1 MAFKHYDVVRA
12 ASPSDL
18 AERITQKLKEGW
30 QPYGSAL
37 ISTAGYGAE
46 FIQPVVSEG
55 SISSPEEPGNR
66 PTTSAPS
73 VAPEYYYVIALA
85 GQSNGMSYGEGLPLP
100 DTFDSPDPRIKQ
112 LARRSTVTPGGAACK
127 YNDIIPADHCLHD
140 VQDMSRLNHPKA
152 DLSKGQYGTVGQ
164 GLHIAKKL
172 LPFIPANAGI
182 LLVPCCRGGSAF
194 TTGADGTYS
203 DASGASENSTRWGV
217 DKPLYKD
224 LIGRTKAA
232 LKKNP
237 KNVLF
242 AVVWMQ
248 GEFDFGGTP
257 VNHAAQFGALVDKFR
272 ADLADMAGQCVGGS
286 AGGVPWICGDT
297 TYFWKQK
304 NESTY
309 QTVYGSYKNK
319 TEKNIHFVPFMTDE
333 NGVNVPTN
341 KPEEDPDIPGI
352 GYYGSKWRDSSAT
365 WTSQDRASH
374 FSSWA
379 RRTTYFW
386 KQKNESTYQTVY
398 GSYKNKTEKN
408 IHFVPFMTDENG
420 VNVPT
425 NKPEEDP
432 DIPGIGYY
440 GSKWRDS
447 SATWTSQDRAS
458 HFSSWAR
465 RGIISDRLATAILRH
480 AGRVALN
487 AGASSTV
494 SEVRPSSPSGA
505 EATGVT
511 TLLSYLASESEGSLK
526 VQGWSASGGRA
537 EVVSDAEGTGGKAVK
552 LTKEAGKSSWV
563 LEYAAGNGAALLQ
576 KGGQIRCRFKVSG
589 ALAANQYVMA
599 FYWPVSSL
607 PQGVALTGDGGN
619 NLLAAF
625 YIQTDAKDLNV
636 MYHNAKV
643 ATNNLKLGTFGAFDN
658 EWHMLAF
665 RFAGNNSLQV
675 TPVIDG
681 QDGTPFTLTQSPV
694 SAFAAD
700 KLHVTDITR
709 NATYPVLIDSIAVE
723 VNNADAAA

>member
-1 MAFKHYDVVRA
+1 MTFKHYDVVRA

-18 AERITQKLKEGW
+18 AERLTQKLKEGW
-30 QPYGSAL
+30 QPFGSPVAITPYTL
-37 ISTAGYGAE
+37 MQAIAAE
-46 FIQPVVSEG
+46 GDVTTPVAVTGNEGKAVAVSA
-55 SISSPEEPGNR
+55 
-66 PTTSAPS
+66 TSD
-73 VAPEYYYVIALA
+73 PEYYFVVVLA

-100 DTFDSPDPRIKQ
+100 ETYDRPDPRIKQ

-152 DLSKGQYGTVGQ
+152 ELSKGQYGTVGQ

-272 ADLADMAGQCVGGS
+272 ADLTDMAGQCVGGS

-374 FSSWA
+374 FS
-379 RRTTYFW
+379 T
-386 KQKNESTYQTVY
+386 
-398 GSYKNKTEKN
+398 
-408 IHFVPFMTDENG
+408 
-420 VNVPT
+420 
-425 NKPEEDP
+425 
-432 DIPGIGYY
+432 
-440 GSKWRDS
+440 
-447 SATWTSQDRAS
+447 
-458 HFSSWAR
+458 WAR
-465 RGIISDRLATAILRH
+465 RGIISDRLATAILVH
-480 AGRVALN
+480 AGRTAEFIT
-487 AGASSTV
+487 GKQPDM
-494 SEVRPSSPSGA
+494 VRPTVPSGEGPEREA
-505 EATGVT
+505 EAPVSKR
-511 TLLSYLASESEGSLK
+511 TLMSLLASGEDLAS
-526 VQGWSASGGRA
+526 QGWRYYHKPAGGDSVNKNIA
-537 EVVSDAEGTGGKAVK
+537 EAVVSDAGATGGKALQLNK
-552 LTKEAGKSSWV
+552 PENHIWF
-563 LEYAAGNGAALLQ
+563 LEHDAAGQGAELLK
-576 KGGQIRCRFKVSG
+576 KGGRVSVRFKLPGSLVPNQF
-589 ALAANQYVMA
+589 ALGI
-599 FYWPVSSL
+599 YWQLSSL
-607 PQGVALTGDGGN
+607 PEGVMLSGEGN
-619 NLLAAF
+619 DMLMSFFL
-625 YIQTDAKDLNV
+625 QTDTTNLNA
-636 MYHNAKV
+636 MHHRKPNAK
-643 ATNNLKLGTFGAFDN
+643 LDTFGVFDN
-658 EWHMLAF
+658 GWHTLAF
-665 RFAGNNSLQV
+665 EFAGNNSIQV
-675 TPVIDG
+675 TPVLDEKRG
-681 QDGTPFTLTQSPV
+681 AAFTLVKSPASGAV
-694 SAFAAD
+694 D
-700 KLHVTDITR
+700 KLQLTDISKS
-709 NATYPVLIDSIAVE
+709 ATYTLLIDSIAVE
-723 VNNADAAA
+723 VNSTDTAA

>member
-1 MAFKHYDVVRA
+1 MTFKHYDVVRA

-18 AERITQKLKEGW
+18 AERLTQKLKEGW
-30 QPYGSAL
+30 QPFGSPVAITPYTL
-37 ISTAGYGAE
+37 MQAIAAE
-46 FIQPVVSEG
+46 GDVTTPVAVTGNEGEAVAVSA
-55 SISSPEEPGNR
+55 
-66 PTTSAPS
+66 TSD
-73 VAPEYYYVIALA
+73 PEYYFVVVLA

-100 DTFDSPDPRIKQ
+100 ETYDRPDPRIKQ
-112 LARRSTVTPGGAACK
+112 LARRSTVTPGGVACK

-286 AGGVPWICGDT
+286 AGSVPWICGDT

-374 FSSWA
+374 FS
-379 RRTTYFW
+379 T
-386 KQKNESTYQTVY
+386 
-398 GSYKNKTEKN
+398 
-408 IHFVPFMTDENG
+408 
-420 VNVPT
+420 
-425 NKPEEDP
+425 
-432 DIPGIGYY
+432 
-440 GSKWRDS
+440 
-447 SATWTSQDRAS
+447 
-458 HFSSWAR
+458 WAR
-465 RGIISDRLATAILRH
+465 RGIISDRLATAILVH
-480 AGRVALN
+480 AGRIAEFITGKQPDMVKP
-487 AGASSTV
+487 TV
-494 SEVRPSSPSGA
+494 PSGEGPEREA
-505 EATGVT
+505 EAPASNR
-511 TLLSYLASESEGSLK
+511 TLMSLLASGEDLAS
-526 VQGWSASGGRA
+526 QGWRYYHKPAGGDSVNKNIA
-537 EVVSDAEGTGGKAVK
+537 EAVVSDAGATGGKALQLNK
-552 LTKEAGKSSWV
+552 PENHIWF
-563 LEYAAGNGAALLQ
+563 LEHDAAGQGAELLK
-576 KGGQIRCRFKVSG
+576 KGGRVSVRFKLPGSLVPNQF
-589 ALAANQYVMA
+589 ALGI
-599 FYWPVSSL
+599 YWQLSSL
-607 PQGVALTGDGGN
+607 PEGVMLSGEGN
-619 NLLAAF
+619 DMLMSFFL
-625 YIQTDAKDLNV
+625 QTDTTNLNA
-636 MYHNAKV
+636 MHHRKPNAK
-643 ATNNLKLGTFGAFDN
+643 LDTFGVFDN
-658 EWHMLAF
+658 GWHTLAF
-665 RFAGNNSLQV
+665 EFAGNNSIQV
-675 TPVIDG
+675 TPVLDEKRG
-681 QDGTPFTLTQSPV
+681 AAFTLVKSPA
-694 SAFAAD
+694 SGAAD
-700 KLHVTDITR
+700 KLQLNDISR
-709 NATYPVLIDSIAVE
+709 SATYTLLIDSIAVE
-723 VNNADAAA
+723 VNSTDTVA

>member
-18 AERITQKLKEGW
+18 AERLTQKLKEGW
-30 QPYGSAL
+30 QPFGSPVAITPYTL
-37 ISTAGYGAE
+37 MQAIAAE
-46 FIQPVVSEG
+46 GDVTTPVAVTGNEGKVVAVSA
-55 SISSPEEPGNR
+55 
-66 PTTSAPS
+66 TSD
-73 VAPEYYYVIALA
+73 PEYYFVVVLA

-100 DTFDSPDPRIKQ
+100 ETYDRPDPRIKQ

-272 ADLADMAGQCVGGS
+272 ADLTDMAGQCVGGS

-374 FSSWA
+374 FS
-379 RRTTYFW
+379 T
-386 KQKNESTYQTVY
+386 
-398 GSYKNKTEKN
+398 
-408 IHFVPFMTDENG
+408 
-420 VNVPT
+420 
-425 NKPEEDP
+425 
-432 DIPGIGYY
+432 
-440 GSKWRDS
+440 
-447 SATWTSQDRAS
+447 
-458 HFSSWAR
+458 WAR
-465 RGIISDRLATAILRH
+465 RGIISDRLATAILVH
-480 AGRVALN
+480 AGRTAEFIT
-487 AGASSTV
+487 GKQPDM
-494 SEVRPSSPSGA
+494 VRPTVPSGEGPEREA
-505 EATGVT
+505 EAPASKR
-511 TLLSYLASESEGSLK
+511 TLMSLLASGEDLAS
-526 VQGWSASGGRA
+526 QGWRYYHKPAGGDSVNKNIA
-537 EVVSDAEGTGGKAVK
+537 EAVVSDAGATGGKALQLNK
-552 LTKEAGKSSWV
+552 PENHIWF
-563 LEYAAGNGAALLQ
+563 LEHDAAGQGAELLK
-576 KGGQIRCRFKVSG
+576 KGGRVSVRFKLPGSLVPNQF
-589 ALAANQYVMA
+589 ALGI
-599 FYWPVSSL
+599 YWQLSSL
-607 PQGVALTGDGGN
+607 PEGVMLSGEGN
-619 NLLAAF
+619 DMLMSFFL
-625 YIQTDAKDLNV
+625 QTDTTNLNA
-636 MYHNAKV
+636 MHHRKPNAK
-643 ATNNLKLGTFGAFDN
+643 LDTFGVFDN
-658 EWHMLAF
+658 GWHMLAF
-665 RFAGNNSLQV
+665 EFAGNNSIQV
-675 TPVIDG
+675 TPVLDEKRG
-681 QDGTPFTLTQSPV
+681 AAFTLVKSPA
-694 SAFAAD
+694 SGAAD
-700 KLHVTDITR
+700 KLQLTDI
-709 NATYPVLIDSIAVE
+709 SKS
-723 VNNADAAA
+723 

>member
-1 MAFKHYDVVRA
+1 MTFKHYDVVRA

-18 AERITQKLKEGW
+18 AERLTQKLKEGW
-30 QPYGSAL
+30 QPFGSPVAITPYTL
-37 ISTAGYGAE
+37 MQAIAAE
-46 FIQPVVSEG
+46 GDVTTPVAVTGNEGEAVAVSA
-55 SISSPEEPGNR
+55 
-66 PTTSAPS
+66 TSD
-73 VAPEYYYVIALA
+73 PEYYFVVVLA

-100 DTFDSPDPRIKQ
+100 ETYDRPDPRIKQ
-112 LARRSTVTPGGAACK
+112 LARRSTVTPGGVACK

-374 FSSWA
+374 FS
-379 RRTTYFW
+379 T
-386 KQKNESTYQTVY
+386 
-398 GSYKNKTEKN
+398 
-408 IHFVPFMTDENG
+408 
-420 VNVPT
+420 
-425 NKPEEDP
+425 
-432 DIPGIGYY
+432 
-440 GSKWRDS
+440 
-447 SATWTSQDRAS
+447 
-458 HFSSWAR
+458 WAR
-465 RGIISDRLATAILRH
+465 RGIISDRLATAILVH
-480 AGRVALN
+480 AGRIAEFITGKQPDMVKP
-487 AGASSTV
+487 TV
-494 SEVRPSSPSGA
+494 PSGEGPEREA
-505 EATGVT
+505 EAPASNR
-511 TLLSYLASESEGSLK
+511 TLMSLLASGEDLAS
-526 VQGWSASGGRA
+526 QGWRYYHKPAGGDSVNKNIA
-537 EVVSDAEGTGGKAVK
+537 EAVVSDAGATGGKALQLNK
-552 LTKEAGKSSWV
+552 PENHIWF
-563 LEYAAGNGAALLQ
+563 LEHDAAGQGAELLK
-576 KGGQIRCRFKVSG
+576 KGGRVSVRFKLPGSLVPNQF
-589 ALAANQYVMA
+589 ALGI
-599 FYWPVSSL
+599 YWQLSSL
-607 PQGVALTGDGGN
+607 PEGVMLSGEGN
-619 NLLAAF
+619 DMLMSFFL
-625 YIQTDAKDLNV
+625 QTDTTNLNA
-636 MYHNAKV
+636 MHHRKPNAK
-643 ATNNLKLGTFGAFDN
+643 LDTFGVFDN
-658 EWHMLAF
+658 GWHTLAF
-665 RFAGNNSLQV
+665 EFAGNNSIQV
-675 TPVIDG
+675 TPVLDEKRG
-681 QDGTPFTLTQSPV
+681 AAFTLVKSPA
-694 SAFAAD
+694 SGAAD
-700 KLHVTDITR
+700 KLQLNDISR
-709 NATYPVLIDSIAVE
+709 SATYTLLIDSIAVE
-723 VNNADAAA
+723 VNSTDTVA

>member
-18 AERITQKLKEGW
+18 AERLTQKLKEGW
-30 QPYGSAL
+30 QPFGSPVAITPYTL
-37 ISTAGYGAE
+37 MQAIAAE
-46 FIQPVVSEG
+46 GDVTTPVAVTGNEGKAVAVSA
-55 SISSPEEPGNR
+55 
-66 PTTSAPS
+66 TSD
-73 VAPEYYYVIALA
+73 PEYYFVVVLA

-100 DTFDSPDPRIKQ
+100 ETYDRPEPRIKQ

-272 ADLADMAGQCVGGS
+272 ADLTDMAGQCVGGS

-374 FSSWA
+374 FS
-379 RRTTYFW
+379 T
-386 KQKNESTYQTVY
+386 
-398 GSYKNKTEKN
+398 
-408 IHFVPFMTDENG
+408 
-420 VNVPT
+420 
-425 NKPEEDP
+425 
-432 DIPGIGYY
+432 
-440 GSKWRDS
+440 
-447 SATWTSQDRAS
+447 
-458 HFSSWAR
+458 WAR
-465 RGIISDRLATAILRH
+465 RGIISDRLATAILVH
-480 AGRVALN
+480 AGRTAEFIT
-487 AGASSTV
+487 GKQPDM
-494 SEVRPSSPSGA
+494 VRPTVPSGEGPEREA
-505 EATGVT
+505 EAPASKR
-511 TLLSYLASESEGSLK
+511 TLMSLLASGEDLAS
-526 VQGWSASGGRA
+526 QGWRYYHKPAGGDSVNKNIA
-537 EVVSDAEGTGGKAVK
+537 EAVVSDAGATGGKALQLNK
-552 LTKEAGKSSWV
+552 PENHIWF
-563 LEYAAGNGAALLQ
+563 LEHDAAGQGAELLK
-576 KGGQIRCRFKVSG
+576 KGGRVSVRFKLPGSLVPNQF
-589 ALAANQYVMA
+589 ALGI
-599 FYWPVSSL
+599 YWQLSSL
-607 PQGVALTGDGGN
+607 PEGVTLSGEGN
-619 NLLAAF
+619 DMLMSFFL
-625 YIQTDAKDLNV
+625 QTDTTNLNA
-636 MYHNAKV
+636 MHHRKPNAK
-643 ATNNLKLGTFGAFDN
+643 LDTFGVFDN
-658 EWHMLAF
+658 GWHTLAF
-665 RFAGNNSLQV
+665 EFAGNNSIQV
-675 TPVIDG
+675 TPVLDEKRG
-681 QDGTPFTLTQSPV
+681 AAFTLVKSPA
-694 SAFAAD
+694 SGAAD
-700 KLHVTDITR
+700 KLQLTDISKS
-709 NATYPVLIDSIAVE
+709 ATYTLLIDSIAVE
-723 VNNADAAA
+723 VNSTDTAA

>member
-18 AERITQKLKEGW
+18 AERLTQKLKEGW
-30 QPYGSAL
+30 QPFGSPVAITPYTL
-37 ISTAGYGAE
+37 MQAIAAE
-46 FIQPVVSEG
+46 GDVTTPVAVTGNEGKVVAVSA
-55 SISSPEEPGNR
+55 
-66 PTTSAPS
+66 TSD
-73 VAPEYYYVIALA
+73 PEYYFVVVLA

-100 DTFDSPDPRIKQ
+100 ETYDRPDPRIKQ
-112 LARRSTVTPGGAACK
+112 LARRSTVTPGGVACK

-257 VNHAAQFGALVDKFR
+257 VNHAEQFGALVDKFR
-272 ADLADMAGQCVGGS
+272 ADLADMAGQCVSGS
-286 AGGVPWICGDT
+286 AGSVPWICGDT

-374 FSSWA
+374 FS
-379 RRTTYFW
+379 T
-386 KQKNESTYQTVY
+386 
-398 GSYKNKTEKN
+398 
-408 IHFVPFMTDENG
+408 
-420 VNVPT
+420 
-425 NKPEEDP
+425 
-432 DIPGIGYY
+432 
-440 GSKWRDS
+440 
-447 SATWTSQDRAS
+447 
-458 HFSSWAR
+458 WAR
-465 RGIISDRLATAILRH
+465 RGIISDRLATAILVH
-480 AGRVALN
+480 AGRTAEFITGKQPDMVKP
-487 AGASSTV
+487 TV
-494 SEVRPSSPSGA
+494 PSGEGPEREA
-505 EATGVT
+505 EAPVSNR
-511 TLLSYLASESEGSLK
+511 TLMSLLASGEDLAS
-526 VQGWSASGGRA
+526 QGWRYYHKPAGGDSVNKNIA
-537 EVVSDAEGTGGKAVK
+537 EAVVSDAGATGGKALQLNK
-552 LTKEAGKSSWV
+552 PENHIWF
-563 LEYAAGNGAALLQ
+563 LEHDAAGQGAELLK
-576 KGGQIRCRFKVSG
+576 KGGRVSVRFKLPGSLVPNQF
-589 ALAANQYVMA
+589 ALGI
-599 FYWPVSSL
+599 YWQLSSL
-607 PQGVALTGDGGN
+607 PEGVTLSGEGN
-619 NLLAAF
+619 DMLMSFFL
-625 YIQTDAKDLNV
+625 QTDTTNLNA
-636 MYHNAKV
+636 MHHRKPNAK
-643 ATNNLKLGTFGAFDN
+643 LDTFGVFDN
-658 EWHMLAF
+658 GWHTLAF
-665 RFAGNNSLQV
+665 EFAGNNSIQV
-675 TPVIDG
+675 TPVLDEKRG
-681 QDGTPFTLTQSPV
+681 AAFTLVKSPA
-694 SAFAAD
+694 SGAAD
-700 KLHVTDITR
+700 KLQLTDISKS
-709 NATYPVLIDSIAVE
+709 ATYTLLIDSIAVE
-723 VNNADAAA
+723 VNSTDTAA

>member
-55 SISSPEEPGNR
+55 ELPSLAESGNHPHVSAKPE
-66 PTTSAPS
+66 A
-73 VAPEYYYVIALA
+73 APEYYYVIALA
-85 GQSNGMSYGEGLPLP
+85 GQSNSMSYGEGLPLP
-100 DTFDSPDPRIKQ
+100 ETYDRPDPRIKQ

-232 LKKNP
+232 LKKSP

-248 GEFDFGGTP
+248 GEFDFGGMP

-374 FSSWA
+374 FS
-379 RRTTYFW
+379 T
-386 KQKNESTYQTVY
+386 
-398 GSYKNKTEKN
+398 
-408 IHFVPFMTDENG
+408 
-420 VNVPT
+420 
-425 NKPEEDP
+425 
-432 DIPGIGYY
+432 
-440 GSKWRDS
+440 
-447 SATWTSQDRAS
+447 
-458 HFSSWAR
+458 WAR
-465 RGIISDRLATAILRH
+465 RGIISDRLATAILVH
-480 AGRVALN
+480 AGRTAEFIT
-487 AGASSTV
+487 GKQPDM
-494 SEVRPSSPSGA
+494 VRPTVPSGEGPEREA
-505 EATGVT
+505 EAPASKR
-511 TLLSYLASESEGSLK
+511 TLMSLLASGEDLAS
-526 VQGWSASGGRA
+526 QGWRYYHKPAGGDSVNKNIA
-537 EVVSDAEGTGGKAVK
+537 EAVVSDAGATGGKALQLNK
-552 LTKEAGKSSWV
+552 PENHIWF
-563 LEYAAGNGAALLQ
+563 LEHDAAGQGAELLK
-576 KGGQIRCRFKVSG
+576 KGGRVSVRFKLPGSLVPNQF
-589 ALAANQYVMA
+589 ALGI
-599 FYWPVSSL
+599 YWQLSSL
-607 PQGVALTGDGGN
+607 PEGVTLSGEGN
-619 NLLAAF
+619 DMLMSFFL
-625 YIQTDAKDLNV
+625 QTDTTNLNA
-636 MYHNAKV
+636 MHHRKPNAK
-643 ATNNLKLGTFGAFDN
+643 LDTFGVFDN
-658 EWHMLAF
+658 GWHTLAF
-665 RFAGNNSLQV
+665 EFAGNNSIQV
-675 TPVIDG
+675 TPVLDEKRG
-681 QDGTPFTLTQSPV
+681 AAFTLVKSPASGV
-694 SAFAAD
+694 AD
-700 KLHVTDITR
+700 KLQLTDISKS
-709 NATYPVLIDSIAVE
+709 ATYTLLIDSIAVE
-723 VNNADAAA
+723 VNSTDTAA

>member
-18 AERITQKLKEGW
+18 AERLTQKLKEGW
-30 QPYGSAL
+30 QPFGSPVAITPYTL
-37 ISTAGYGAE
+37 MQAIAAE
-46 FIQPVVSEG
+46 GDVTTPVAVTGNEGKAVAVSA
-55 SISSPEEPGNR
+55 
-66 PTTSAPS
+66 TSD
-73 VAPEYYYVIALA
+73 PEYYFVVVLA

-100 DTFDSPDPRIKQ
+100 ETYDRPDPRIKQ
-112 LARRSTVTPGGAACK
+112 LARRSTVTPGGVACK

-374 FSSWA
+374 FS
-379 RRTTYFW
+379 T
-386 KQKNESTYQTVY
+386 
-398 GSYKNKTEKN
+398 
-408 IHFVPFMTDENG
+408 
-420 VNVPT
+420 
-425 NKPEEDP
+425 
-432 DIPGIGYY
+432 
-440 GSKWRDS
+440 
-447 SATWTSQDRAS
+447 
-458 HFSSWAR
+458 WAR
-465 RGIISDRLATAILRH
+465 RGIISDRLATAILVH
-480 AGRVALN
+480 AGRTAEFIT
-487 AGASSTV
+487 GKQPDTV
-494 SEVRPSSPSGA
+494 KPTGPSGEGPEREPEAPVSNRTLMSLLASGEDLASQGWRYYHKPASGDSVDKNIA
-505 EATGVT
+505 EA
-511 TLLSYLASESEGSLK
+511 
-526 VQGWSASGGRA
+526 
-537 EVVSDAEGTGGKAVK
+537 VVSDEGATGGKALQLNK
-552 LTKEAGKSSWV
+552 PESHIWF
-563 LEYAAGNGAALLQ
+563 LEHDAAGQGAELLK
-576 KGGQIRCRFKVSG
+576 KGGRVSVRFKVPG
-589 ALAANQYVMA
+589 ALVPNQFA
-599 FYWPVSSL
+599 LGIYWQLSSL
-607 PQGVALTGDGGN
+607 PEGVTLSEEGN
-619 NLLAAF
+619 DMLMSFFL
-625 YIQTDAKDLNV
+625 QTDATNLNA
-636 MYHNAKV
+636 MYHKKQNAK
-643 ATNNLKLGTFGAFDN
+643 LDTFGVFDN
-658 EWHMLAF
+658 GWHTLAF
-665 RFAGNNSLQV
+665 EFAGNNSIQV
-675 TPVIDG
+675 TPV
-681 QDGTPFTLTQSPV
+681 
-694 SAFAAD
+694 
-700 KLHVTDITR
+700 
-709 NATYPVLIDSIAVE
+709 
-723 VNNADAAA
+723 

>member
-1 MAFKHYDVVRA
+1 MTFKHYDVVRA

-18 AERITQKLKEGW
+18 ADTLAQKIREGW
-30 QPYGSAL
+30 QPYGGPFSSYTDDGAAL
-37 ISTAGYGAE
+37 IQAIVAEGDVST
-46 FIQPVVSEG
+46 PVVVKPTGREG
-55 SISSPEEPGNR
+55 AVISATSDPG
-66 PTTSAPS
+66 
-73 VAPEYYYVIALA
+73 YYFVVVLA

-100 DTFDSPDPRIKQ
+100 ETYDRPDPRIKQ

-374 FSSWA
+374 FS
-379 RRTTYFW
+379 T
-386 KQKNESTYQTVY
+386 
-398 GSYKNKTEKN
+398 
-408 IHFVPFMTDENG
+408 
-420 VNVPT
+420 
-425 NKPEEDP
+425 
-432 DIPGIGYY
+432 
-440 GSKWRDS
+440 
-447 SATWTSQDRAS
+447 
-458 HFSSWAR
+458 WAR
-465 RGIISDRLATAILRH
+465 RGIISDRLATAILVH
-480 AGRVALN
+480 AGRTAEFIT
-487 AGASSTV
+487 GKQPDM
-494 SEVRPSSPSGA
+494 VRPTVPSGEGPEREA
-505 EATGVT
+505 EAPASKR
-511 TLLSYLASESEGSLK
+511 TLMSLLASGEDLAS
-526 VQGWSASGGRA
+526 QGWRYYHKPAGGDSVNKNIA
-537 EVVSDAEGTGGKAVK
+537 EAVVSDAGATGGKALQLNK
-552 LTKEAGKSSWV
+552 PENHIWF
-563 LEYAAGNGAALLQ
+563 LEHDAAG
-576 KGGQIRCRFKVSG
+576 
-589 ALAANQYVMA
+589 
-599 FYWPVSSL
+599 
-607 PQGVALTGDGGN
+607 QG
-619 NLLAAF
+619 
-625 YIQTDAKDLNV
+625 
-636 MYHNAKV
+636 
-643 ATNNLKLGTFGAFDN
+643 
-658 EWHMLAF
+658 
-665 RFAGNNSLQV
+665 
-675 TPVIDG
+675 
-681 QDGTPFTLTQSPV
+681 
-694 SAFAAD
+694 
-700 KLHVTDITR
+700 
-709 NATYPVLIDSIAVE
+709 
-723 VNNADAAA
+723 

>member
-55 SISSPEEPGNR
+55 ELPSLAESGNHPHVSAKPE
-66 PTTSAPS
+66 A
-73 VAPEYYYVIALA
+73 APEYYYVIALA
-85 GQSNGMSYGEGLPLP
+85 GQSNSMSYGEGLPLP
-100 DTFDSPDPRIKQ
+100 ETYDRPDPRIKQ

-203 DASGASENSTRWGV
+203 DAGGASENSTRWGV

-333 NGVNVPTN
+333 NGGNVPTN
-341 KPEEDPDIPGI
+341 K
-352 GYYGSKWRDSSAT
+352 
-365 WTSQDRASH
+365 Q
-374 FSSWA
+374 
-379 RRTTYFW
+379 
-386 KQKNESTYQTVY
+386 
-398 GSYKNKTEKN
+398 
-408 IHFVPFMTDENG
+408 
-420 VNVPT
+420 
-425 NKPEEDP
+425 EEDP

-552 LTKEAGKSSWV
+552 VTKEAGKSTWV

-576 KGGQIRCRFKVSG
+576 KGGQIRCRFKASG

-607 PQGVALTGDGGN
+607 PQGVVLTGDGGN

-643 ATNNLKLGTFGAFDN
+643 ATNNLKLGSFGAFDN
-658 EWHMLAF
+658 EWHTLAF

-694 SAFAAD
+694 SAFSAD
-700 KLHVTDITR
+700 KLHVTDITKS
-709 NATYPVLIDSIAVE
+709 ATYPVLIDSIAVE

>member
-18 AERITQKLKEGW
+18 AERLTQKLKEGW
-30 QPYGSAL
+30 QPFGSPVAITPYTL
-37 ISTAGYGAE
+37 MQAIAAE
-46 FIQPVVSEG
+46 GDVTTPVAVTGNEGEAVAVSA
-55 SISSPEEPGNR
+55 
-66 PTTSAPS
+66 TSD
-73 VAPEYYYVIALA
+73 PEYYFVVVLA

-100 DTFDSPDPRIKQ
+100 ETYDRPDPRIKQ
-112 LARRSTVTPGGAACK
+112 LARRSTVTPGGVACK

-374 FSSWA
+374 FS
-379 RRTTYFW
+379 T
-386 KQKNESTYQTVY
+386 
-398 GSYKNKTEKN
+398 
-408 IHFVPFMTDENG
+408 
-420 VNVPT
+420 
-425 NKPEEDP
+425 
-432 DIPGIGYY
+432 
-440 GSKWRDS
+440 
-447 SATWTSQDRAS
+447 
-458 HFSSWAR
+458 WAR
-465 RGIISDRLATAILRH
+465 RGIISDRLATAILVH
-480 AGRVALN
+480 AGRTAEFIT
-487 AGASSTV
+487 GKQPDM
-494 SEVRPSSPSGA
+494 VRPTVPSGEGPEREA
-505 EATGVT
+505 EAPASKR
-511 TLLSYLASESEGSLK
+511 TLMSLLASGEDLAS
-526 VQGWSASGGRA
+526 QGWRYYHKPAGGDSVNKNIA
-537 EVVSDAEGTGGKAVK
+537 EAVVSDAGATGGKALQLNK
-552 LTKEAGKSSWV
+552 PENHIWF
-563 LEYAAGNGAALLQ
+563 LEHDAAGQGAELLK
-576 KGGQIRCRFKVSG
+576 KGGRVSVRFKLPGSLVPNQF
-589 ALAANQYVMA
+589 ALGI
-599 FYWPVSSL
+599 YWQLSSL
-607 PQGVALTGDGGN
+607 PEGVMLSGEGN
-619 NLLAAF
+619 DMLMSFFL
-625 YIQTDAKDLNV
+625 QTDTTNLNA
-636 MYHNAKV
+636 MHHRKPNAK
-643 ATNNLKLGTFGAFDN
+643 LDTFGVFDN
-658 EWHMLAF
+658 GWHTLAF
-665 RFAGNNSLQV
+665 EFAGNNSIQV
-675 TPVIDG
+675 TPVLDEKRG
-681 QDGTPFTLTQSPV
+681 AAFTLVKSPA
-694 SAFAAD
+694 SGAAD
-700 KLHVTDITR
+700 KLQLNDISR
-709 NATYPVLIDSIAVE
+709 SATYTLLIDSIAVE
-723 VNNADAAA
+723 VNSTDTAA

>member
-18 AERITQKLKEGW
+18 AERLTQKLKEGW
-30 QPYGSAL
+30 QPFGSPVAITPYTL
-37 ISTAGYGAE
+37 MQAIAAE
-46 FIQPVVSEG
+46 GDVTTPVAVTGNEGKAVAVSA
-55 SISSPEEPGNR
+55 
-66 PTTSAPS
+66 TSD
-73 VAPEYYYVIALA
+73 PEYYFVVVLA

-100 DTFDSPDPRIKQ
+100 ETYDRPEPRIKQ

-272 ADLADMAGQCVGGS
+272 ADLTDMAGQCVGGS

-374 FSSWA
+374 FS
-379 RRTTYFW
+379 T
-386 KQKNESTYQTVY
+386 
-398 GSYKNKTEKN
+398 
-408 IHFVPFMTDENG
+408 
-420 VNVPT
+420 
-425 NKPEEDP
+425 
-432 DIPGIGYY
+432 
-440 GSKWRDS
+440 
-447 SATWTSQDRAS
+447 
-458 HFSSWAR
+458 WAR
-465 RGIISDRLATAILRH
+465 RGIISDRLATAILVH
-480 AGRVALN
+480 AGRTAEFIT
-487 AGASSTV
+487 GKQPDM
-494 SEVRPSSPSGA
+494 VRPTVPSGEGPEREA
-505 EATGVT
+505 EAPASKR
-511 TLLSYLASESEGSLK
+511 TLMSLLASGEDLAS
-526 VQGWSASGGRA
+526 QGWRYYHKPVGGDSVNKNIA
-537 EVVSDAEGTGGKAVK
+537 EAVVSDAGATGGKALQLNK
-552 LTKEAGKSSWV
+552 PENHIWF
-563 LEYAAGNGAALLQ
+563 LEHDAAGQGAELLK
-576 KGGQIRCRFKVSG
+576 KGGRVSVRFKLPGSLVPNQF
-589 ALAANQYVMA
+589 ALGI
-599 FYWPVSSL
+599 YWQLSSL
-607 PQGVALTGDGGN
+607 PEGVTLSGEGN
-619 NLLAAF
+619 DMLMSFFL
-625 YIQTDAKDLNV
+625 QTDTTNLNA
-636 MYHNAKV
+636 MHHRKPNAK
-643 ATNNLKLGTFGAFDN
+643 LDTFGVFDN
-658 EWHMLAF
+658 GWHTLAF
-665 RFAGNNSLQV
+665 EFAGNNSIQV
-675 TPVIDG
+675 TPVLDEKRG
-681 QDGTPFTLTQSPV
+681 AAFTLVKSPA
-694 SAFAAD
+694 SGAAD
-700 KLHVTDITR
+700 KLQLTDISKS
-709 NATYPVLIDSIAVE
+709 ATYTLLIDSIAVE
-723 VNNADAAA
+723 VNSTDTAA

>member
-55 SISSPEEPGNR
+55 ELPSLAESGNHPHVSAKPE
-66 PTTSAPS
+66 A
-73 VAPEYYYVIALA
+73 APEYYYVIALA
-85 GQSNGMSYGEGLPLP
+85 GQSNSMSYGEGLPLP
-100 DTFDSPDPRIKQ
+100 ETYDRPDPRIKQ

-272 ADLADMAGQCVGGS
+272 ADLADMAGQCVSGS
-286 AGGVPWICGDT
+286 AGSVPWICGDT

-374 FSSWA
+374 FS
-379 RRTTYFW
+379 T
-386 KQKNESTYQTVY
+386 
-398 GSYKNKTEKN
+398 
-408 IHFVPFMTDENG
+408 
-420 VNVPT
+420 
-425 NKPEEDP
+425 
-432 DIPGIGYY
+432 
-440 GSKWRDS
+440 
-447 SATWTSQDRAS
+447 
-458 HFSSWAR
+458 WAR
-465 RGIISDRLATAILRH
+465 RGIISDRLATAILVH
-480 AGRVALN
+480 AGRTAEFITGKQPDMVKP
-487 AGASSTV
+487 TV
-494 SEVRPSSPSGA
+494 PSGEGPEREA
-505 EATGVT
+505 EAPVSNR
-511 TLLSYLASESEGSLK
+511 TLMSLLASGEDLAS
-526 VQGWSASGGRA
+526 QGWRYYHKPAGGDSVNKNIA
-537 EVVSDAEGTGGKAVK
+537 EAVVSDAGATGGKALQLNK
-552 LTKEAGKSSWV
+552 PENHIWF
-563 LEYAAGNGAALLQ
+563 LEHDAAGQGAELLK
-576 KGGQIRCRFKVSG
+576 KGGRVSVRFKLPGSLVPNQF
-589 ALAANQYVMA
+589 ALGI
-599 FYWPVSSL
+599 YWQLSSL
-607 PQGVALTGDGGN
+607 PEGVTLSGEGN
-619 NLLAAF
+619 DMLMSFFL
-625 YIQTDAKDLNV
+625 QTDTTNLNA
-636 MYHNAKV
+636 MHHRKPNAK
-643 ATNNLKLGTFGAFDN
+643 LDTFGVFDN
-658 EWHMLAF
+658 GWHTLAF
-665 RFAGNNSLQV
+665 EFAGNNSIQV
-675 TPVIDG
+675 TPVLDEKRG
-681 QDGTPFTLTQSPV
+681 AAFTLVKSPA
-694 SAFAAD
+694 SGAAD
-700 KLHVTDITR
+700 KLQLTDISKS
-709 NATYPVLIDSIAVE
+709 ATYTLLIDSIAVE

>member
-18 AERITQKLKEGW
+18 ADALAQKIREGW
-30 QPYGSAL
+30 QPYGGPFSSYTDDGAAL
-37 ISTAGYGAE
+37 IQAIVAEGDVST
-46 FIQPVVSEG
+46 PVLVKPSDGEG
-55 SISSPEEPGNR
+55 TVIS
-66 PTTSAPS
+66 TTSE
-73 VAPEYYYVIALA
+73 PEYYFVVVLA

-100 DTFDSPDPRIKQ
+100 ETYDRPDPRIKQ

-232 LKKNP
+232 LAKNP

-242 AVVWMQ
+242 TVVWMQ
-248 GEFDFGGTP
+248 GEFDFDGTP
-257 VNHAAQFGALVDKFR
+257 GNHAAQFGALVDKFR
-272 ADLADMAGQCVGGS
+272 ADLADMAGQCVSGS
-286 AGGVPWICGDT
+286 AGSVPWICGDT

-374 FSSWA
+374 FS
-379 RRTTYFW
+379 T
-386 KQKNESTYQTVY
+386 
-398 GSYKNKTEKN
+398 
-408 IHFVPFMTDENG
+408 
-420 VNVPT
+420 
-425 NKPEEDP
+425 
-432 DIPGIGYY
+432 
-440 GSKWRDS
+440 
-447 SATWTSQDRAS
+447 
-458 HFSSWAR
+458 WAR
-465 RGIISDRLATAILRH
+465 RGIISDRLATAILVH
-480 AGRVALN
+480 AGRTAEFITGKQPDMVKP
-487 AGASSTV
+487 TV
-494 SEVRPSSPSGA
+494 PSGEGPEREA
-505 EATGVT
+505 EAPVSNR
-511 TLLSYLASESEGSLK
+511 TLMSLLASGEDLAS
-526 VQGWSASGGRA
+526 QGWRYYHKPAGGDSVNKNIA
-537 EVVSDAEGTGGKAVK
+537 EAVVSDAGATGGKALQLNK
-552 LTKEAGKSSWV
+552 PENHIWF
-563 LEYAAGNGAALLQ
+563 LEHDAAGQGAELLK
-576 KGGQIRCRFKVSG
+576 KGGRVSVRFKLPGSLVPNQF
-589 ALAANQYVMA
+589 ALGI
-599 FYWPVSSL
+599 YWQLSSL
-607 PQGVALTGDGGN
+607 PEGVMLSGEGN
-619 NLLAAF
+619 DMLMSFFL
-625 YIQTDAKDLNV
+625 QTDTTNLNA
-636 MYHNAKV
+636 MHHRKPNAK
-643 ATNNLKLGTFGAFDN
+643 LDTFGVFDN
-658 EWHMLAF
+658 GWHTLAF
-665 RFAGNNSLQV
+665 EFAGNNSIQV
-675 TPVIDG
+675 TPVLDEKRG
-681 QDGTPFTLTQSPV
+681 AAFTLVKSPASGAV
-694 SAFAAD
+694 D
-700 KLHVTDITR
+700 KLQLTDISKS
-709 NATYPVLIDSIAVE
+709 ATYTLLIDSIAVE
-723 VNNADAAA
+723 VNSTDTAV

>member
-18 AERITQKLKEGW
+18 AERLTQKLKEGW
-30 QPYGSAL
+30 QPFGS
-37 ISTAGYGAE
+37 
-46 FIQPVVSEG
+46 PVVITPYTLMQAIAAEG
-55 SISSPEEPGNR
+55 DVTTPVAVTGNEGKAVAVSA
-66 PTTSAPS
+66 TSD
-73 VAPEYYYVIALA
+73 PEYYFVVVLA

-100 DTFDSPDPRIKQ
+100 ETYDRPDPRIKQ
-112 LARRSTVTPGGAACK
+112 LARRSTVTPGGVACK

-203 DASGASENSTRWGV
+203 DASGASENSARWGV

-248 GEFDFGGTP
+248 GEFDFDGTP
-257 VNHAAQFGALVDKFR
+257 GNHAAQFGALVDKFR
-272 ADLADMAGQCVGGS
+272 ADLTDMAGQCVGGS

-309 QTVYGSYKNK
+309 QMVYGSYKNK

-374 FSSWA
+374 FS
-379 RRTTYFW
+379 T
-386 KQKNESTYQTVY
+386 
-398 GSYKNKTEKN
+398 
-408 IHFVPFMTDENG
+408 
-420 VNVPT
+420 
-425 NKPEEDP
+425 
-432 DIPGIGYY
+432 
-440 GSKWRDS
+440 
-447 SATWTSQDRAS
+447 
-458 HFSSWAR
+458 WAR
-465 RGIISDRLATAILRH
+465 RGIISDRLATAILVH
-480 AGRVALN
+480 AGRTAEFIT
-487 AGASSTV
+487 GKQPDM
-494 SEVRPSSPSGA
+494 VRPTVPSGEGPEREPEAPVSNRTLMSLLASGEDLASQGWRYYHKPASGDSVDKNIA
-505 EATGVT
+505 EA
-511 TLLSYLASESEGSLK
+511 
-526 VQGWSASGGRA
+526 
-537 EVVSDAEGTGGKAVK
+537 VVSDEGATGGKALQLNK
-552 LTKEAGKSSWV
+552 PESHIWF
-563 LEYAAGNGAALLQ
+563 LEHDAAGQGAELLK
-576 KGGQIRCRFKVSG
+576 KGGRVSVRFKVPG
-589 ALAANQYVMA
+589 ALVPNQFA
-599 FYWPVSSL
+599 LGIYWQLSSL
-607 PQGVALTGDGGN
+607 PEGVTLSGEGN
-619 NLLAAF
+619 DMLMSFFL
-625 YIQTDAKDLNV
+625 QTDTTNLNA
-636 MYHNAKV
+636 MHHRKPNAK
-643 ATNNLKLGTFGAFDN
+643 LDTFGVFDN
-658 EWHMLAF
+658 GWHTLAF
-665 RFAGNNSLQV
+665 EFAGNNSIQV
-675 TPVIDG
+675 TPVLDEKRG
-681 QDGTPFTLTQSPV
+681 AAFTLVKSPA
-694 SAFAAD
+694 SGAAD
-700 KLHVTDITR
+700 KLQLTDISKS
-709 NATYPVLIDSIAVE
+709 ATYTLLIDSIAVE
-723 VNNADAAA
+723 VNSTDTAA

>member
-1 MAFKHYDVVRA
+1 VAVSA
-12 ASPSDL
+12 TSD
-18 AERITQKLKEGW
+18 
-30 QPYGSAL
+30 
-37 ISTAGYGAE
+37 
-46 FIQPVVSEG
+46 
-55 SISSPEEPGNR
+55 
-66 PTTSAPS
+66 
-73 VAPEYYYVIALA
+73 PEYYFVVVLA

-100 DTFDSPDPRIKQ
+100 ETYDRPDPRIKQ

-232 LKKNP
+232 LKRNP

-248 GEFDFGGTP
+248 GEFDFDGTP
-257 VNHAAQFGALVDKFR
+257 GNHAAQFGALVDKFR
-272 ADLADMAGQCVGGS
+272 ADLTDMAGQCVGGS

-374 FSSWA
+374 FS
-379 RRTTYFW
+379 T
-386 KQKNESTYQTVY
+386 
-398 GSYKNKTEKN
+398 
-408 IHFVPFMTDENG
+408 
-420 VNVPT
+420 
-425 NKPEEDP
+425 
-432 DIPGIGYY
+432 
-440 GSKWRDS
+440 
-447 SATWTSQDRAS
+447 
-458 HFSSWAR
+458 WAR
-465 RGIISDRLATAILRH
+465 RGIISDRLATAILVH
-480 AGRVALN
+480 AGRTAEFITGKQPDMVKP
-487 AGASSTV
+487 TV
-494 SEVRPSSPSGA
+494 PSGEGPEREA
-505 EATGVT
+505 EAPVSNR
-511 TLLSYLASESEGSLK
+511 TLMSLLASGEDLAS
-526 VQGWSASGGRA
+526 QGWRYYHKPAGGDSVNKNIA
-537 EVVSDAEGTGGKAVK
+537 EAVVSDAGATGGKALQLNK
-552 LTKEAGKSSWV
+552 PENHIWF
-563 LEYAAGNGAALLQ
+563 LEHDAAGQGAELLK
-576 KGGQIRCRFKVSG
+576 KGGRVSVRFKLPGSLVPNQF
-589 ALAANQYVMA
+589 ALGI
-599 FYWPVSSL
+599 YWQLSSL
-607 PQGVALTGDGGN
+607 PEGVTLSGEGN
-619 NLLAAF
+619 DMLMSFFL
-625 YIQTDAKDLNV
+625 QTDTTNLNA
-636 MYHNAKV
+636 MHHRKPNAK
-643 ATNNLKLGTFGAFDN
+643 LDTFGVFDN
-658 EWHMLAF
+658 GWHTLAF
-665 RFAGNNSLQV
+665 EFAGNNSIQV
-675 TPVIDG
+675 TPVLDEKRG
-681 QDGTPFTLTQSPV
+681 AAFTLVKSPA
-694 SAFAAD
+694 SGAAD
-700 KLHVTDITR
+700 KLQLTDISKS
-709 NATYPVLIDSIAVE
+709 ATYTLLIDSIAVE
-723 VNNADAAA
+723 VNSTDTAA

>member
-18 AERITQKLKEGW
+18 AERLTQKLKEGW
-30 QPYGSAL
+30 QPFGSPVAITPYTL
-37 ISTAGYGAE
+37 MQAIAAE
-46 FIQPVVSEG
+46 GDVTTPVAVTGNEGKAVAVSA
-55 SISSPEEPGNR
+55 
-66 PTTSAPS
+66 TSD
-73 VAPEYYYVIALA
+73 PEYYFVVVLA

-100 DTFDSPDPRIKQ
+100 ETYDRPDPRIKQ
-112 LARRSTVTPGGAACK
+112 LARRSTVTPGGVACK

-182 LLVPCCRGGSAF
+182 LLVTCCRGGSAF

-374 FSSWA
+374 FS
-379 RRTTYFW
+379 T
-386 KQKNESTYQTVY
+386 
-398 GSYKNKTEKN
+398 
-408 IHFVPFMTDENG
+408 
-420 VNVPT
+420 
-425 NKPEEDP
+425 
-432 DIPGIGYY
+432 
-440 GSKWRDS
+440 
-447 SATWTSQDRAS
+447 
-458 HFSSWAR
+458 WAR
-465 RGIISDRLATAILRH
+465 RGIISDRLATAILVH
-480 AGRVALN
+480 AGRTAEFIT
-487 AGASSTV
+487 GKQPDTV
-494 SEVRPSSPSGA
+494 KPTGPSGEGPEREPEAPVSNRTLMSLLASGEDLASQGWRYYHKPASGDSVNKNIA
-505 EATGVT
+505 EA
-511 TLLSYLASESEGSLK
+511 
-526 VQGWSASGGRA
+526 
-537 EVVSDAEGTGGKAVK
+537 VVSDEGATGGKALQLNK
-552 LTKEAGKSSWV
+552 PESHIWF
-563 LEYAAGNGAALLQ
+563 LEHDAAGQGAELLK
-576 KGGQIRCRFKVSG
+576 KGGRVSVRF
-589 ALAANQYVMA
+589 
-599 FYWPVSSL
+599 
-607 PQGVALTGDGGN
+607 
-619 NLLAAF
+619 
-625 YIQTDAKDLNV
+625 
-636 MYHNAKV
+636 
-643 ATNNLKLGTFGAFDN
+643 
-658 EWHMLAF
+658 
-665 RFAGNNSLQV
+665 
-675 TPVIDG
+675 
-681 QDGTPFTLTQSPV
+681 
-694 SAFAAD
+694 
-700 KLHVTDITR
+700 
-709 NATYPVLIDSIAVE
+709 
-723 VNNADAAA
+723 

>member
-18 AERITQKLKEGW
+18 AERLTQKLKEGW
-30 QPYGSAL
+30 QPFGSPVAITPYTL
-37 ISTAGYGAE
+37 MQAIAAE
-46 FIQPVVSEG
+46 GDVTTPVAVTGNEGKAVAVSA
-55 SISSPEEPGNR
+55 
-66 PTTSAPS
+66 TSD
-73 VAPEYYYVIALA
+73 PEYYFVVVLA

-100 DTFDSPDPRIKQ
+100 ETYDRPDPRIKQ
-112 LARRSTVTPGGAACK
+112 LARRSTVTPGGVACK

-217 DKPLYKD
+217 GKPLYKD

-248 GEFDFGGTP
+248 GEFDFDGTP
-257 VNHAAQFGALVDKFR
+257 GNHAAQFGALVDKFR

-374 FSSWA
+374 FS
-379 RRTTYFW
+379 T
-386 KQKNESTYQTVY
+386 
-398 GSYKNKTEKN
+398 
-408 IHFVPFMTDENG
+408 
-420 VNVPT
+420 
-425 NKPEEDP
+425 
-432 DIPGIGYY
+432 
-440 GSKWRDS
+440 
-447 SATWTSQDRAS
+447 
-458 HFSSWAR
+458 WAR
-465 RGIISDRLATAILRH
+465 RGIISDRLATAILVH
-480 AGRVALN
+480 AGRTAEFIT
-487 AGASSTV
+487 GKQPDM
-494 SEVRPSSPSGA
+494 VRPTVPSGEGPEREA
-505 EATGVT
+505 EAPASKR
-511 TLLSYLASESEGSLK
+511 TLMSLLASGEDLAS
-526 VQGWSASGGRA
+526 QGWRYYHKPAGGDSVNKNIA
-537 EVVSDAEGTGGKAVK
+537 EAVVSDAGATGGKALQLNK
-552 LTKEAGKSSWV
+552 PENHIWF
-563 LEYAAGNGAALLQ
+563 LEHDAAGQGAELLK
-576 KGGQIRCRFKVSG
+576 KGGRVSVRFKLPGSLVPNQF
-589 ALAANQYVMA
+589 ALGI
-599 FYWPVSSL
+599 YWQLSSL
-607 PQGVALTGDGGN
+607 PEGVMLSGEGN
-619 NLLAAF
+619 DMLMSFFL
-625 YIQTDAKDLNV
+625 QTDTTNLNA
-636 MYHNAKV
+636 MHHRKPNAK
-643 ATNNLKLGTFGAFDN
+643 LDTFGVFDN
-658 EWHMLAF
+658 GWHTLAF
-665 RFAGNNSLQV
+665 EFAGNNSIQV
-675 TPVIDG
+675 TPVLDEKRG
-681 QDGTPFTLTQSPV
+681 AAFTLVKSPASGAV
-694 SAFAAD
+694 D
-700 KLHVTDITR
+700 KLKLTDISKS
-709 NATYPVLIDSIAVE
+709 ATYTLLIDSIAVE
-723 VNNADAAA
+723 VNSTDTAA

>member
-1 MAFKHYDVVRA
+1 MTFKHYDVVRA

-18 AERITQKLKEGW
+18 ADALAQKIREGW
-30 QPYGSAL
+30 QPYGGPFSSYTDDGAAL
-37 ISTAGYGAE
+37 IQAIVAEGDVST
-46 FIQPVVSEG
+46 PVVVKPTGGEG
-55 SISSPEEPGNR
+55 AVISA
-66 PTTSAPS
+66 TSD
-73 VAPEYYYVIALA
+73 PEYYFVVVLA

-100 DTFDSPDPRIKQ
+100 ETYDRPDPRIKQ

-232 LKKNP
+232 LKKSP

-248 GEFDFGGTP
+248 GEFDFGGMP

-374 FSSWA
+374 FSA
-379 RRTTYFW
+379 
-386 KQKNESTYQTVY
+386 
-398 GSYKNKTEKN
+398 
-408 IHFVPFMTDENG
+408 
-420 VNVPT
+420 
-425 NKPEEDP
+425 
-432 DIPGIGYY
+432 
-440 GSKWRDS
+440 
-447 SATWTSQDRAS
+447 
-458 HFSSWAR
+458 WAR
-465 RGIISDRLATAILRH
+465 RGIISDRLATAILVH
-480 AGRVALN
+480 AGRTAEFITGKQPDMVKP
-487 AGASSTV
+487 TV
-494 SEVRPSSPSGA
+494 PSGEGPEREA
-505 EATGVT
+505 EAPVSNR
-511 TLLSYLASESEGSLK
+511 TLMSLLASGEDLAS
-526 VQGWSASGGRA
+526 QGWRYYHKPAGGDSVNKNIA
-537 EVVSDAEGTGGKAVK
+537 EAVVSDAGATGGKALQLNK
-552 LTKEAGKSSWV
+552 PENHIWF
-563 LEYAAGNGAALLQ
+563 LEHDAAGQGAELLK
-576 KGGQIRCRFKVSG
+576 KGGRVSVRFKLPGSLVPNQF
-589 ALAANQYVMA
+589 ALGI
-599 FYWPVSSL
+599 YWQLSSL
-607 PQGVALTGDGGN
+607 PEGVMLSGEGN
-619 NLLAAF
+619 DMLMSFFL
-625 YIQTDAKDLNV
+625 QTDTTNLNA
-636 MYHNAKV
+636 MHHRKPNAK
-643 ATNNLKLGTFGAFDN
+643 LDTFGVFDN
-658 EWHMLAF
+658 GWHTLAF
-665 RFAGNNSLQV
+665 EFAGNNSIQV
-675 TPVIDG
+675 TPVLDEKRG
-681 QDGTPFTLTQSPV
+681 AAFTLVKSPASGAV
-694 SAFAAD
+694 D
-700 KLHVTDITR
+700 KLQLTDISKS
-709 NATYPVLIDSIAVE
+709 ATYTLLIDSIAVE
-723 VNNADAAA
+723 VNSTDTAA

>member
-1 MAFKHYDVVRA
+1 MTFKHYDVVRA

-18 AERITQKLKEGW
+18 ADTLAQKIREGW
-30 QPYGSAL
+30 QPYGGPFSSYTDDGAAL
-37 ISTAGYGAE
+37 IQAIVAEGDVST
-46 FIQPVVSEG
+46 PVVVKPSDGEG
-55 SISSPEEPGNR
+55 TVISA
-66 PTTSAPS
+66 TSD
-73 VAPEYYYVIALA
+73 PEYYFVVVLA

-100 DTFDSPDPRIKQ
+100 ETYDRPEPRIKQ
-112 LARRSTVTPGGAACK
+112 LARRSTVTPGGVACK

-309 QTVYGSYKNK
+309 QMVYGSYKNK

-374 FSSWA
+374 FS
-379 RRTTYFW
+379 T
-386 KQKNESTYQTVY
+386 
-398 GSYKNKTEKN
+398 
-408 IHFVPFMTDENG
+408 
-420 VNVPT
+420 
-425 NKPEEDP
+425 
-432 DIPGIGYY
+432 
-440 GSKWRDS
+440 
-447 SATWTSQDRAS
+447 
-458 HFSSWAR
+458 WAR
-465 RGIISDRLATAILRH
+465 RGIISDRLATAILVH
-480 AGRVALN
+480 AGRTAEFIT
-487 AGASSTV
+487 GKQPDM
-494 SEVRPSSPSGA
+494 VRPTVPSGEGPEREA
-505 EATGVT
+505 EAPASKR
-511 TLLSYLASESEGSLK
+511 TLMSLLASGEDLAS
-526 VQGWSASGGRA
+526 QGWRYYHKPAGGDSVNKNIA
-537 EVVSDAEGTGGKAVK
+537 EAVVSDAGATGGKALQLNK
-552 LTKEAGKSSWV
+552 PENHIWF
-563 LEYAAGNGAALLQ
+563 LEHDAAGQGAELLK
-576 KGGQIRCRFKVSG
+576 KGGRVSVRFKLPGSLVPNQF
-589 ALAANQYVMA
+589 ALGI
-599 FYWPVSSL
+599 YWQLSSL
-607 PQGVALTGDGGN
+607 PEGVTLSGEGN
-619 NLLAAF
+619 DMLMSFFL
-625 YIQTDAKDLNV
+625 QTDTTNLNA
-636 MYHNAKV
+636 MHHRKPNAK
-643 ATNNLKLGTFGAFDN
+643 LDTFGVFDN
-658 EWHMLAF
+658 GWHTLAF
-665 RFAGNNSLQV
+665 EFAGNNSIQV
-675 TPVIDG
+675 TPVLDEKRG
-681 QDGTPFTLTQSPV
+681 AAFTLVKSPA
-694 SAFAAD
+694 SGAAD
-700 KLHVTDITR
+700 KLQLTDISKS
-709 NATYPVLIDSIAVE
+709 ATYTLLIDSIAVE
-723 VNNADAAA
+723 VNSTDTAV

>member
-1 MAFKHYDVVRA
+1 MTFKYYDVVRA

-18 AERITQKLKEGW
+18 AERLTQKLKEGW
-30 QPYGSAL
+30 QPFGSPVAITPYTL
-37 ISTAGYGAE
+37 MQAIAAE
-46 FIQPVVSEG
+46 GDVTTPVAVTGNEGKAVAVSA
-55 SISSPEEPGNR
+55 
-66 PTTSAPS
+66 TSD
-73 VAPEYYYVIALA
+73 PEYYFVVVLA

-100 DTFDSPDPRIKQ
+100 ETYDRPEPRIKQ
-112 LARRSTVTPGGAACK
+112 LARRSTVTPGGVACK

-374 FSSWA
+374 FS
-379 RRTTYFW
+379 T
-386 KQKNESTYQTVY
+386 
-398 GSYKNKTEKN
+398 
-408 IHFVPFMTDENG
+408 
-420 VNVPT
+420 
-425 NKPEEDP
+425 
-432 DIPGIGYY
+432 
-440 GSKWRDS
+440 
-447 SATWTSQDRAS
+447 
-458 HFSSWAR
+458 WAR
-465 RGIISDRLATAILRH
+465 RGIISDRLATAILVH
-480 AGRVALN
+480 AGRTAEFITGKQPDMVKP
-487 AGASSTV
+487 TV
-494 SEVRPSSPSGA
+494 PSGEGPEREA
-505 EATGVT
+505 EAPVSNR
-511 TLLSYLASESEGSLK
+511 TLMSLLASGEDLAS
-526 VQGWSASGGRA
+526 QGWRYYHKPAGGDSVNKNIA
-537 EVVSDAEGTGGKAVK
+537 EAVVSDAGATGGKALQLNK
-552 LTKEAGKSSWV
+552 PENHIWF
-563 LEYAAGNGAALLQ
+563 LEHDAAGQGAELLK
-576 KGGQIRCRFKVSG
+576 KGGRVSVRFKLPGSLVPNQF
-589 ALAANQYVMA
+589 ALGI
-599 FYWPVSSL
+599 YWQLSSL
-607 PQGVALTGDGGN
+607 PEGV
-619 NLLAAF
+619 
-625 YIQTDAKDLNV
+625 
-636 MYHNAKV
+636 
-643 ATNNLKLGTFGAFDN
+643 
-658 EWHMLAF
+658 
-665 RFAGNNSLQV
+665 
-675 TPVIDG
+675 
-681 QDGTPFTLTQSPV
+681 
-694 SAFAAD
+694 
-700 KLHVTDITR
+700 
-709 NATYPVLIDSIAVE
+709 
-723 VNNADAAA
+723 

>member
-1 MAFKHYDVVRA
+1 MTFKHYDVVRA

-18 AERITQKLKEGW
+18 AERLTQKLKEGW
-30 QPYGSAL
+30 QPFGSPVAITPYTL
-37 ISTAGYGAE
+37 MQAIAAE
-46 FIQPVVSEG
+46 GDVTTPVAVTGNEGKAVAVSA
-55 SISSPEEPGNR
+55 
-66 PTTSAPS
+66 TSD
-73 VAPEYYYVIALA
+73 PEYYFVVVLA

-100 DTFDSPDPRIKQ
+100 ETYDRPEPRIKQ

-272 ADLADMAGQCVGGS
+272 ADLTDMAGQCVGGS

-374 FSSWA
+374 FS
-379 RRTTYFW
+379 T
-386 KQKNESTYQTVY
+386 
-398 GSYKNKTEKN
+398 
-408 IHFVPFMTDENG
+408 
-420 VNVPT
+420 
-425 NKPEEDP
+425 
-432 DIPGIGYY
+432 
-440 GSKWRDS
+440 
-447 SATWTSQDRAS
+447 
-458 HFSSWAR
+458 WAR
-465 RGIISDRLATAILRH
+465 RGIISDRLATAILVH
-480 AGRVALN
+480 AGRTAEFIT
-487 AGASSTV
+487 GKQPDM
-494 SEVRPSSPSGA
+494 VRPTVPSGEGPEREA
-505 EATGVT
+505 EAPASKR
-511 TLLSYLASESEGSLK
+511 TLMSLLASGEDLAS
-526 VQGWSASGGRA
+526 QGWRYYHKPAGGDSVNKNIA
-537 EVVSDAEGTGGKAVK
+537 EAVVSDAGATGGKALQLNK
-552 LTKEAGKSSWV
+552 PENHIWF
-563 LEYAAGNGAALLQ
+563 LEHDAAGQGAELLK
-576 KGGQIRCRFKVSG
+576 KGGRVSVRFKLPGSLVPNQF
-589 ALAANQYVMA
+589 ALGI
-599 FYWPVSSL
+599 YWQLSSL
-607 PQGVALTGDGGN
+607 PEGVTLSGEGN
-619 NLLAAF
+619 DMLMSFFL
-625 YIQTDAKDLNV
+625 QTDTTNLNA
-636 MYHNAKV
+636 MHHRKPNAK
-643 ATNNLKLGTFGAFDN
+643 LDTFGVFDN
-658 EWHMLAF
+658 GWHTLAF
-665 RFAGNNSLQV
+665 EFAGNNSIQV
-675 TPVIDG
+675 TPVLDEKRG
-681 QDGTPFTLTQSPV
+681 AAFTLVKSPASGV
-694 SAFAAD
+694 AD
-700 KLHVTDITR
+700 KLQLTDISKS
-709 NATYPVLIDSIAVE
+709 ATYTLLIDSIAVE
-723 VNNADAAA
+723 VNSTDTAA